1 MNSYN
6 KQALDI
12 IAKEQGFIRDN
23 LEKVM
28 RLVEILNYFHH
39 SLLLSKSLVLKGGT
53 AINLT
58 IFQLPRLSVDIDL
71 DFTIDCDRE
80 SMLSIRKEVNGEILR
95 YMESEGY
102 RLAPGSKNPHT
113 LDSWVFH
120 YTNVAGNNDGIKIE
134 INYSDRCHILPA
146 IDAHVSISFLND
158 VKVCSLSP
166 IELFATKINALIG
179 RCAARDIY
187 DVYNMV
193 EHQLFVSEVEQ
204 TMLRKATVFYLTV
217 GSSKKNNNT
226 PTEFVDFPQI
236 DKIRFPQIRSQLLPV
251 LRRSEYFDFEKAK
264 VEVKDFL
271 KSLLVLTDSEKEY
284 VQNFNNRSYLPEL
297 LFEDISNSVKEQANK
312 SMKMSSDEAK
322 RFEKEVSNIW
332 QNADLSEEQRR
343 IALSILSSKFNKSAF
358 INIVEEPEQNLF
370 PSSQWELTQSL
381 WIFNNS
387 LEANKLIITTHS
399 PYLINGL
406 TIAVKAGMLKK
417 EAGSNEAAQKRI
429 NAIYPLESSI
439 HPDDMAIYELDEES
453 GDVSLLDTYHGL
465 PSDDNF
471 LNSMLERT
479 NDIFADLLE
488 IQQTL

>member
-120 YTNVAGNNDGIKIE
+120 YTNVAGTNDGIKIE

-217 GSSKKNNNT
+217 GSSRKNNNT

-297 LFEDISNSVKEQANK
+297 LFEDKDIVDKIKFHPMALW
-312 SMKMSSDEAK
+312 KMRS
-322 RFEKEVSNIW
+322 R
-332 QNADLSEEQRR
+332 
-343 IALSILSSKFNKSAF
+343 
-358 INIVEEPEQNLF
+358 
-370 PSSQWELTQSL
+370 
-381 WIFNNS
+381 
-387 LEANKLIITTHS
+387 
-399 PYLINGL
+399 
-406 TIAVKAGMLKK
+406 
-417 EAGSNEAAQKRI
+417 
-429 NAIYPLESSI
+429 
-439 HPDDMAIYELDEES
+439 
-453 GDVSLLDTYHGL
+453 
-465 PSDDNF
+465 
-471 LNSMLERT
+471 
-479 NDIFADLLE
+479 
-488 IQQTL
+488 